1 MLLDLQIRQ
10 KSGGAKSLDD
20 VMRYL
25 YQEFYKKNRYSPQDF
40 QKAAEL
46 MAGTS
51 LEEFFSRFVRGRDE
65 LDYNASLGAAGLRL
79 NTGVTI
85 ANGKPVERFYLGA
98 DTVQDGDRLIVRR
111 VYAGSPAT
119 SRG

>member
-1 MLLDLQIRQ
+1 
-10 KSGGAKSLDD
+10 
-20 VMRYL
+20 
-25 YQEFYKKNRYSPQDF
+25 
-40 QKAAEL
+40 

-85 ANGKPVERFYLGA
+85 ANGKPVEKVCLGA

-111 VYAGSPAT
+111 VYAEFTGLRAGAEYWRSN
-119 SRG
+119 RRFE